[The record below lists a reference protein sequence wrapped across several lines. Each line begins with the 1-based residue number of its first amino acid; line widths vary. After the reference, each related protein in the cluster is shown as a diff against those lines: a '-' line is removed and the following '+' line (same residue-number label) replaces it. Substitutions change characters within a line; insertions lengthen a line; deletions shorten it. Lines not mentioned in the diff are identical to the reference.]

1 MKNLRSATFWTLD
14 RLRGNKI
21 RHHLDDI
28 ERMMSSSPLESKQME
43 LCNSILHY
51 ATANVPFYKKIQ
63 DWTSLQDF
71 PVVDKAI
78 IKQNSQKMLARNI
91 SPDDCHQVTTSGS
104 TGTPFQAF
112 QDQAKRSRSNADAI
126 YWGRLAGYE
135 VGSPLYYLKV
145 WSQRNR
151 MSRVGRCARNVIPV
165 EVAAI
170 QDKQV
175 IELLNQMQDTTPRP
189 SVISYSSALETIAR
203 LVSSPNY
210 KSKVPPA
217 FPVKSIIG
225 QSEALAPA
233 ARVSL
238 QAYFGTPAYARYGL
252 EELGIVGQQVNES
265 DIYQINRS
273 SFVVEVLKEDSDTPA
288 GPGELGRIVVTD
300 LFNRAQPMIRYDTGD
315 LGSFVVDKDGTQN
328 QDFLAEVRGR
338 KADQIFDVEDRPLST
353 LVMYKIWWKYPDIR
367 QYQIIQTGR
376 GEYLIRLNV
385 DMDFHESESFAD
397 DFRQVVGSNA
407 SVRIDF
413 TDADLVLASGKRQ
426 AIVSKYR
433 PVNTHGG
440 ADS

>member
-1 MKNLRSATFWTLD
+1 MKNLRSAAFWTLD

-91 SPDDCHQVTTSGS
+91 SPDDCHQVSTSGS
-104 TGTPFQAF
+104 TGTPFHAY
-112 QDQAKRSRSNADAI
+112 QDKVKRNRVNADSI

-135 VGSPLYYLKV
+135 VGNRLYHLKV

-151 MSRVGRCARNVIPV
+151 MSRVASYARNVIPID
-165 EVAAI
+165 VAAV
-170 QDKQV
+170 QDEQV
-175 IELLNQMQDTTPRP
+175 VQLLNQMSVGKKPP
-189 SVISYSSALETIAR
+189 SVISYGSMLETIAR
-203 LVSSPNY
+203 LISNPIH
-210 KSKVPPA
+210 KSKIPPPFA
-217 FPVKSIIG
+217 LKSIIG

-233 ARVSL
+233 ARIGL

-252 EELGIVGQQVNES
+252 EELGIVAQQVSES
-265 DIYQINRS
+265 DDYLINRAS
-273 SFVVEVLKEDSDTPA
+273 HVVEILKEDSDNPA
-288 GPGELGRIVVTD
+288 EVGEIGRIVVTD

-315 LGSFVVDKDGTQN
+315 LGSFAVGENGTQN
-328 QDFLAEVRGR
+328 QSFLAEVRGR
-338 KADQIFDVEDRPLST
+338 KVDQVFDIDDRPLST
-353 LVMYKIWWKYPDIR
+353 MVMYKIWWKYPGVR
-367 QYQIIQTGR
+367 QYQLIQVGK

-397 DFRQVVGSNA
+397 DFRQVVGSDA